1 MYDVVIIG
9 AGVVGGFVAR
19 NLAKYEWKVAL
30 LEKHSDVCN
39 EATKANSAIV
49 HSGYNGKP
57 GAIKTGMTIRANANF
72 HNVCEELDVKFQ
84 RCGSL
89 MVATDKKGEKKV
101 RDKYKRGLANQIP
114 DIQLISGAE
123 ALAIEPN
130 LNPEV
135 TIALYAPTTGIVN
148 PWEFGIAAIENAVDN
163 GVELFLDSEVQG
175 LVRRKDGYYQII
187 TSKQEFV
194 TKYVINCGGLY
205 SHDIHNMIAKPFF
218 KIAPRRGEYIVL
230 DKGTNHMS
238 HVVFQGRGEDSPKG
252 VIVVPT
258 VDGNILVGPS
268 TEDVYGD
275 YNVKTS
281 REKLEGIRAVAGNS
295 IQNLPFEKTIRTFAG
310 IRPRPQL
317 YGVNPETGEA
327 EYFEDDV
334 KDFILGEPEDAP
346 NFFNCA
352 GTKSPALT
360 CADEIGKYVE
370 EWFKNKE
377 KLVEKAE
384 YNPRRRPLIRFN
396 EMRPEDR
403 AVFMEENPE
412 YGRIVCR
419 CQQVTEAEIVD
430 VIHRSAGATTIDGV
444 KRRAGS
450 SLGRC
455 QGGFCTSEVM
465 KILARELGVKA
476 EAIIKQEAG
485 SYVVRGEK

>member
-9 AGVVGGFVAR
+9 AGVIGGFVAR
-19 NLAKYEWKVAL
+19 NLAKYDLKIAL
-30 LEKHSDVCN
+30 LERHSDVCN

-57 GAIKTGMTIRANANF
+57 GATKTWMTTQANANF
-72 HNVCEELDVKFQ
+72 HNVCKELDVKFE

-89 MVATDKKGEKKV
+89 MVAIDGKGEKKV
-101 RDKYKRGLANQIP
+101 REKYERGLGNQIP
-114 DIQLISGAE
+114 ELQLISGEE
-123 ALAIEPN
+123 ALKLEPN

-135 TIALYAPTTGIVN
+135 RIALYAPTTGIVN

-163 GVELFLDSEVQG
+163 GVELFLNCEVNDIKRQEDG
-175 LVRRKDGYYQII
+175 LYQVCTKTEEFI
-187 TSKQEFV
+187 TR
-194 TKYVINCGGLY
+194 YVINCGGLH
-205 SHDIHNMIAKPFF
+205 SHTIHNMISKPFF

-281 REKLEGIRAVAGNS
+281 REKLDGIRNVSANS
-295 IQNLPFEKTIRTFAG
+295 IVDLPFDKTIRTFAG

-317 YGVNPETGEA
+317 FGYNPENGEM
-327 EYFEDDV
+327 EYFEDGV

-346 NFFNCA
+346 NFLNCA

-360 CADEIGKYVE
+360 CADEIGKYTVE
-370 EWFKNKE
+370 LLKKKE
-377 KLVEKAE
+377 TLIEKKD
-384 YNPRRRPLIRFN
+384 YNPIRRPLIRFN
-396 EMRPEDR
+396 EMSPQER
-403 AVFMEENPE
+403 AGFIEANPE
-412 YGRIVCR
+412 HSRIVCR

-430 VIHRSAGATTIDGV
+430 VIHRNAGATTIDGV

-455 QGGFCTSEVM
+455 QGGFCTSEVI
-465 KILARELGVKA
+465 KILARELSIPEENVM
-476 EAIIKQEAG
+476 KQEVG
-485 SYVVRGEK
+485 SYMVRGE